1 LLDDEGLK
9 PWRVKEVWMM
19 GFATPDHF
27 VDITETFDL
36 KMAALH
42 SHASQTGH
50 NPELENMVRE
60 WGQRNAGLGGLPDGR
75 IAEAFKIVHT
85 N

>member
-1 LLDDEGLK
+1 MHLLQAGI
-9 PWRVKEVWMM
+9 
-19 GFATPDHF
+19 
-27 VDITETFDL
+27 DIPVIALWLGHESPLSNHIYVEADMNM

-42 SHASQTGH
+42 AHASQTAH
-50 NPELENMVRE
+50 NKELENMVRE
-60 WGQRNAGLGGLPDGR
+60 WGQRNAGMGGLPDGR

>member
-1 LLDDEGLK
+1 
-9 PWRVKEVWMM
+9 M

-36 KMAALH
+36 KMKALH
-42 SHASQTGH
+42 SHVSQTAH
-50 NPELENMVRE
+50 NTELENMVKE
-60 WGQRNAGLGGLPDGR
+60 WGQRNAGVAGFAEGR
-75 IAEAFKIVHT
+75 IAEAFKIINT